1 MAQPS
6 GRSADAVAA
15 KVAAYEEFL
24 DSRLRRELAALEE
37 RRQQA
42 KCDLQE
48 YVDLG
53 RNVDTLREAG
63 GEGISTLVDL
73 GTDAQVFCQ
82 AEVPDVSRVYISIG
96 LGFHLECTLDEASG
110 PIELQKEALQQKVDD
125 LTQKVA
131 AVKADMKLVTEGIRE
146 LMQLPA
152 GGSAASRTTW

>member
-53 RNVDTLREAG
+53 RNVDTLREVRSSALLPRRARGCPRGISQGAAG
-63 GEGISTLVDL
+63 G
-73 GTDAQVFCQ
+73 
-82 AEVPDVSRVYISIG
+82 
-96 LGFHLECTLDEASG
+96 
-110 PIELQKEALQQKVDD
+110 
-125 LTQKVA
+125 
-131 AVKADMKLVTEGIRE
+131 
-146 LMQLPA
+146 
-152 GGSAASRTTW
+152 